1 VSLLRLSG
9 LLFFFLETTAFRLA
23 VPLPLSS
30 HVVDWLGRPALA
42 WTYRV
47 MDINIMKRARPERPG
62 WSHAHT
68 QRLPLEPR
76 GGVLNRLSSDR
87 DAPIAPAVMVDLA
100 RWIWITFRDVHVVGC
115 DRLAVRGIYHP
126 VIDFV
131 MRAKTNSGKCPSL
144 VSIYSVRLGWATRKE
159 ILIWSATVPNT
170 VLLQC

>member
-1 VSLLRLSG
+1 VD
-9 LLFFFLETTAFRLA
+9 
-23 VPLPLSS
+23 VPRDG
-30 HVVDWLGRPALA
+30 HQ
-42 WTYRV
+42 YHEE
-47 MDINIMKRARPERPG
+47 RARPERPG

-100 RWIWITFRDVHVVGC
+100 RCIWITFRDVHVVGC

-144 VSIYSVRLGWATRKE
+144 VFSGGS
-159 ILIWSATVPNT
+159 TVSG
-170 VLLQC
+170 